1 MRLKKEMTAKWLHLW
16 AKRTGM
22 SIKDLAQATGL
33 GYTNVYRWLHGEHAC
48 NDVDLVLLLLAF
60 YKEEK
65 NSKYLEP
72 GELRYALREMG
83 LSIKQFGEAVKAAGL
98 EDTESIKGMM
108 VSLEKLQNESTI
120 PTQPAMALP
129 PTFVE
134 RTTELTWL
142 KRNLLQIPSQSV
154 VIWGMAGSGKTT
166 LAKAVAQSS
175 DIQRTFWNGVLWA
188 SLGPK
193 ANPQHWLYR
202 WCILLGISTKPS
214 ADTAS
219 MQEKLIA
226 TMSRPGK
233 RYLVVLDDVWDHTKL
248 QELLFPVQSLT
259 WLCTTRDRTLI
270 TRFPSGQIME
280 VGPMNPDEARTL
292 LRRLVGPE
300 QLASA
305 SKIIENELIEMAA
318 RIPLAIELSG
328 HLVRL
333 HGWEHVLSV
342 MRDEH
347 TRLLALATGT
357 SLTRE
362 VSMRMALQVSYDAL
376 PTASQ
381 GYFRKLGVFGYG
393 NDFAGFMAGILWGL
407 PRAEMSSA
415 ELHIF
420 GEKELWSLYDVGL
433 LEHST
438 TEEGANRFRLHTL
451 IHDYARA
458 LLRETGEFDTWRN
471 AYILLY
477 NRWALDMATVPAQLE
492 MEWDNLTTAFAHACD
507 LEKHEEA
514 TLLLASLH
522 SFMLIRMDFRTLD
535 EWLQHLETHWA
546 TLSPAAQGM
555 WDHAKARRLYAGG
568 HWQAAQVFRHRYSA
582 NPQAENRL
590 KGALCILEADLC
602 WRYQE
607 WAASELALA
616 EAASFISPSEPQLQ
630 RQYHQLVIRLTH
642 HRGDFTRL
650 QDELSKLVQMIDAE
664 PDPLQQGDSFLFVA
678 ELYRDIGDFDQAE
691 ICLNSALMIAQSHKI
706 IALEFSVLLELMQF
720 CLQTKRFSEVLS
732 LSTRLLKLLE
742 PWPEG
747 IEASERYAFVY
758 QLMAA
763 ACIGQNDP
771 TQALRYAQV
780 ALPFAA
786 AAQNL
791 LLVGRNFMLIGQ
803 AQTKRGAL
811 TEAIT
816 AYTAAIQH
824 FGKTPELFDLSQM
837 AAAER
842 EQCYRLRDKA
852 R

>member
-1 MRLKKEMTAKWLHLW
+1 
-16 AKRTGM
+16 
-22 SIKDLAQATGL
+22 
-33 GYTNVYRWLHGEHAC
+33 
-48 NDVDLVLLLLAF
+48 
-60 YKEEK
+60 
-65 NSKYLEP
+65 
-72 GELRYALREMG
+72 
-83 LSIKQFGEAVKAAGL
+83 
-98 EDTESIKGMM
+98 
-108 VSLEKLQNESTI
+108 
-120 PTQPAMALP
+120 
-129 PTFVE
+129 
-134 RTTELTWL
+134 
-142 KRNLLQIPSQSV
+142 
-154 VIWGMAGSGKTT
+154 
-166 LAKAVAQSS
+166 
-175 DIQRTFWNGVLWA
+175 
-188 SLGPK
+188 
-193 ANPQHWLYR
+193 
-202 WCILLGISTKPS
+202 
-214 ADTAS
+214 
-219 MQEKLIA
+219 
-226 TMSRPGK
+226 
-233 RYLVVLDDVWDHTKL
+233 
-248 QELLFPVQSLT
+248 
-259 WLCTTRDRTLI
+259 
-270 TRFPSGQIME
+270 
-280 VGPMNPDEARTL
+280 
-292 LRRLVGPE
+292 
-300 QLASA
+300 
-305 SKIIENELIEMAA
+305 
-318 RIPLAIELSG
+318 
-328 HLVRL
+328 
-333 HGWEHVLSV
+333 
-342 MRDEH
+342 
-347 TRLLALATGT
+347 
-357 SLTRE
+357 
-362 VSMRMALQVSYDAL
+362 
-376 PTASQ
+376 
-381 GYFRKLGVFGYG
+381 
-393 NDFAGFMAGILWGL
+393 
-407 PRAEMSSA
+407 
-415 ELHIF
+415 
-420 GEKELWSLYDVGL
+420 
-433 LEHST
+433 
-438 TEEGANRFRLHTL
+438 
-451 IHDYARA
+451 
-458 LLRETGEFDTWRN
+458 
-471 AYILLY
+471 
-477 NRWALDMATVPAQLE
+477 
-492 MEWDNLTTAFAHACD
+492 
-507 LEKHEEA
+507 
-514 TLLLASLH
+514 
-522 SFMLIRMDFRTLD
+522 
-535 EWLQHLETHWA
+535 
-546 TLSPAAQGM
+546 M
-555 WDHAKARRLYAGG
+555 WDHAKVRRLYAGG

-630 RQYHQLVIRLTH
+630 RQYQQLVIRLTH